1 MTFYERSE
9 NFSPISCM
17 FVIFTLLYVCF
28 VLFSLAFKTSGRPT
42 SLHENIIGH
51 VLFVKFWLAITMPIF
66 KVISNCKAV
75 TLNLRDQD
83 QDWDQTLETR
93 TMTNILLSRPAKTEI
108 LMSRSGQNRDWDWDQ
123 TIKNKTKTK
132 SLFLRMCANSV
143 FVMKIVVR
151 GWIAELLQSGK
162 LLTYVSVN
170 LWCTRAR
177 QP

>member
-1 MTFYERSE
+1 VEDQ
-9 NFSPISCM
+9 PIC
-17 FVIFTLLYVCF
+17 T
-28 VLFSLAFKTSGRPT
+28 K
-42 SLHENIIGH
+42 NNIGH

-66 KVISNCKAV
+66 NVISNCKAV

-93 TMTNILLSRPAKTEI
+93 TMTNILLSRPAKTVI
-108 LMSRSGQNRDWDWDQ
+108 LMSRLSQNRDWDWDQ
-123 TIKNKTKTK
+123 TLKKKTKTK